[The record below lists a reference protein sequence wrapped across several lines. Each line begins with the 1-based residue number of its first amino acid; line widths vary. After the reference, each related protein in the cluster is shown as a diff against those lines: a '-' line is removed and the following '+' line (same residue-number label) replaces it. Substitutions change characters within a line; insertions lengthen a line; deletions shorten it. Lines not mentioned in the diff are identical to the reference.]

1 LKKEFF
7 KTAILNIL
15 VFLSLILT
23 FNIWFDKELWPQGYS
38 SFVYS
43 LENIFPFLSDD
54 IYIETLKEQGFL
66 NPEISYDLSYSQG
79 SGASFTCTELDYDIL
94 LKEYTGKH
102 KNWLISIL
110 KHYGEIKIE
119 RCYSCH
125 YVHENSCNTELYE
138 YTQYNYSRIIDELEN
153 IRKYIE
159 YKRLEACSTLYDQL
173 EAEINWLTSDEC
185 IKEIL
190 IANDYY
196 FNPETLT
203 IEY

>member
-1 LKKEFF
+1 MITKTINLYQFNELTPEQQKECIE
-7 KTAILNIL
+7 KHRDLYDDILCN
-15 VFLSLILT
+15 LID
-23 FNIWFDKELWPQGYS
+23 F
-38 SFVYS
+38 
-43 LENIFPFLSDD
+43 DD
-54 IYIETLKEQGFL
+54 IYIETLKDQGFL

-94 LKEYTGKH
+94 LKDYTGKH
-102 KNWLISIL
+102 KDWFISIL
-110 KHYGEIKIE
+110 KQYGEIKIE

-173 EAEINWLTSDEC
+173 EADINWLTSDDC
-185 IKEIL
+185 IKEHL

-196 FNPETLT
+196 FNPETLA